1 MCNNNDLFNKR
12 KKEGINL
19 VQLKKD
25 LELARDK
32 EGVDKLMKNDIALG
46 HRPAQMYQHHQLQTI
61 QGCKM
66 EDRYTMADIADI
78 KAVIKCYVP
87 PTTKEQK
94 YTFNKKGI
102 ATFFMCSI
110 DYGSLD
116 INDTL
121 LFIGKDG
128 DPIGI
133 FRSCFKLKRFKE
145 DCLNIEYL
153 EVKNQDSHKNHFG
166 IHLEKEK
173 ADSLITKLTKE
184 DLDNL
189 DYILVLKEKNIN

>member
-1 MCNNNDLFNKR
+1 MDKR
-12 KKEGINL
+12 KKEKEDCCSE
-19 VQLKKD
+19 LKAY
-25 LELARDK
+25 LADRF
-32 EGVDKLMKNDIALG
+32 DKLESLLKAQNKQTEASKDESLLEMPSKQTKVSKDNSLHEFITLKDIS
-46 HRPAQMYQHHQLQTI
+46 RV
-61 QGCKM
+61 
-66 EDRYTMADIADI
+66 
-78 KAVIKCYVP
+78 KAVIQCCVP
-87 PTTKEQK
+87 LTVTEQK
-94 YTFNKKGI
+94 HTFNKKGI

-128 DPIGI
+128 DLMGI
-133 FRSCFKLKRFKE
+133 FRFCFKLKRFKE

-153 EVKNQDSHKNHFG
+153 KVRNQDNHKNHFG
-166 IHLEKEK
+166 IHLKKEK
-173 ADSLITKLTKE
+173 ADSLITKLTKK